1 MIPSLS
7 AASQDFLDGMSHEI
21 RTPLNGVLGMARQ
34 LSKTNLDAHQQELL
48 RVINASGQHLLGVID
63 DVLDMAR
70 ISAGPLDFEQV
81 AFNLFDSISQALQP
95 GQEQAKAKGLAFYE
109 NLTAS
114 SLPSAWVV
122 GDPYRL
128 NQILLNLVSNA
139 IKFTE
144 QGSISVTA
152 RPVTQTATHLT
163 LEFQVADTGVGIPT
177 PRPVPAPESPA
188 RSCASL
194 TRRFSGTGLRLGISR
209 ALVEQLGGTLRVN
222 STPGLGST
230 FAFTLTLPT
239 AEPPAA
245 AAGRANFN
253 TGALAGLRVLLVD
266 DNEINREV
274 ARFMLEEWGVLPEE
288 AVDGEQGLQL
298 LSHHDYDV
306 VLMDIQMPRLNGVE
320 VTQAVRRLPDPRRA
334 QVPIL
339 ALTANAFR
347 EDNERYRAAGMNDTL
362 AKPFD
367 EAELYAKLEALHAA
381 PRGPAPYNL
390 TKLRTMA
397 HGRAAFVTRIIRS
410 FLANMPA
417 SLGQLREAAA
427 TSQWDRAAEITH
439 HIKPSLEMMGVAD
452 VAPLVA
458 VLEKAPRPGQP
469 TAERPALT
477 AQLVALVER
486 ALAAVPTELPAET
499 QA

>member
-1 MIPSLS
+1 LIPLLP

-34 LSKTNLDAHQQELL
+34 LSKTHLDAHQQELL

-70 ISAGPLDFEQV
+70 ISAGPLAFEQV
-81 AFNLFDSISQALQP
+81 PFDLFDSLNQALQP
-95 GQEQAKAKGLAFYE
+95 SRQQAQAKGLTFHNDLAA
-109 NLTAS
+109 NAL
-114 SLPSAWVV
+114 LPTWVV

-139 IKFTE
+139 IEFTE
-144 QGSISVTA
+144 QGSISVTVH
-152 RPVTQTATHLT
+152 PVAKTATHLT
-163 LEFQVADTGVGIPT
+163 FEFRVADTGVGIPAS
-177 PRPVPAPESPA
+177 RPATEAPA
-188 RSCASL
+188 RPCADPP
-194 TRRFSGTGLRLGISR
+194 RRFSGTGLRLGISR
-209 ALVEQLGGTLRVN
+209 ALVEQLGGTLRVD
-222 STPGLGST
+222 STPGVGST
-230 FAFTLTLPT
+230 FAFTLTLP
-239 AEPPAA
+239 AVEPPTAA
-245 AAGRANFN
+245 RQANFN

-274 ARFMLEEWGVLPEE
+274 ARFMLEEWGVLPDE
-288 AVDGEQGLQL
+288 AVDGAQGLHL

-306 VLMDIQMPRLNGVE
+306 VLMDIQMPHLNGVE
-320 VTQAVRRLPDPRRA
+320 VTQAVRQLPDPRRA

-367 EAELYAKLEALHAA
+367 EAELYAKLVALRAA
-381 PRGPAPYNL
+381 PRGPVPYNL
-390 TKLRTMA
+390 TKLRSMA

-410 FLANMPA
+410 FLVNMPA
-417 SLGQLREAAA
+417 SLAQLREAAA
-427 TSQWDRAAEITH
+427 ASQWDRVAEITH
-439 HIKPSLEMMGVAD
+439 HIKPSLEMMGVTD

-458 VLEKAPRPGQP
+458 VLEKAPGPDQT
-469 TAERPALT
+469 TAERSALT
-477 AQLVALVER
+477 AQLVAQVER
-486 ALAAVPTELPAET
+486 ALAAVPAELPAEK
-499 QA
+499 